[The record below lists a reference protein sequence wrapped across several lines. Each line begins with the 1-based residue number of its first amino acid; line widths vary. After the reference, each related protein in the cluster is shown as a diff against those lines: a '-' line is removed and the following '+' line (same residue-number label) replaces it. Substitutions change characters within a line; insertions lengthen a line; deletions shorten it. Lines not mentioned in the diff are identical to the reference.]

1 MGKRDIK
8 YINEHYK
15 YLTEEQR
22 LFLKYLVE
30 HKGDYFNLSIPTN
43 LRNVPVIQMGEKIIP
58 LPYLKEFCCRLGLNI
73 EQIKRIIMMDEY
85 PVEMIAT
92 IGGINEKEVEQI
104 LKELKTYVSKQV
116 TKFLK

>member
-43 LRNVPVIQMGEKIIP
+43 LRNVPVIQMENKMIP
-58 LPYLKEFCCRLGLNI
+58 LPYLKEFCHRLGLNI
-73 EQIKRIIMMDEY
+73 EQLKRIALMDEC
-85 PVEMIAT
+85 PIEMVAV
-92 IGGINEKEVEQI
+92 IGGIDIKDAEQI
-104 LKELKTYVSKQV
+104 LKELKEYVSKQIK
-116 TKFLK
+116 KFLK